1 MICPFLLGPLV
12 AAYVAGGD
20 GDDAATAMRAA
31 TMPPSPASCIGARCH
46 LWNALHGGTS
56 GRCNLA
62 PEANVMPDPSAAGE

>member
-1 MICPFLLGPLV
+1 MICPFLLGPV
-12 AAYVAGGD
+12 AARLSEIGRSGINVAMEN
-20 GDDAATAMRAA
+20 ALLPPTA
-31 TMPPSPASCIGARCH
+31 ASCIGARCH